1 MSFHQADW
9 NEKVG
14 CQETLGVTGKFALG
28 VQNEAWKRLT
38 VWPREHISHSKHP
51 LLTTEETTLRMNISK

>member
-9 NEKVG
+9 NKKVG

-28 VQNEAWKRLT
+28 VQNEAGKRLT
-38 VWPREHISHSKHP
+38 EFGQENTSVIAN
-51 LLTTEETTLRMNISK
+51 TLF